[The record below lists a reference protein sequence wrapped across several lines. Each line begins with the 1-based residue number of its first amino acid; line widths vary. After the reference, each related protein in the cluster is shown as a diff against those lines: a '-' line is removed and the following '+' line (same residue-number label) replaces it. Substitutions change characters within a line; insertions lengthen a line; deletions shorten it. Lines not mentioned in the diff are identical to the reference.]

1 MLTFILGGARSGKSA
16 MAQRMAHERGGDA
29 VLYLATYRP
38 SADHNDAEM
47 QRRIAKHRAD
57 RPNTWPTAIIDAAPA
72 PSIAAAIR
80 QHRPR
85 VLLLDCLSMLVSG
98 ALFMG
103 DDLPTDPEAEATQV
117 VEAMLQTYAESDC
130 EWVVVSN
137 EVGLSL
143 VPEHPASRAYRDAL
157 GRANQVLARAA
168 DAVYFVIAGLPQR
181 LR

>member
-29 VLYLATYRP
+29 VLYVATYRP
-38 SADHNDAEM
+38 PMTGDDPEM
-47 QRRIAKHRAD
+47 QRRVAKHRAD
-57 RPNTWPTAIIDAAPA
+57 RPQTWPTVVVGDDASADLLA
-72 PSIAAAIR
+72 AIAAH
-80 QHRPR
+80 QPR
-85 VLLLDCLSMLVSG
+85 LVLLDCLSMLVSG

-103 DDLPTDPEAEATQV
+103 EALPLDPEAEAVRVIQ
-117 VEAMLQTYAESDC
+117 ALLHTYQQSHC

-157 GRANQVLARAA
+157 GRANQVLAQAA
-168 DAVYFVIAGLPQR
+168 DVVYFVIAGLPQR
-181 LR
+181 LK